1 MKILVHYP
9 FTDEQHDHLR
19 QIARE
24 NGGHEV
30 FVAHDDQEAIA
41 VAGEIDIIVG
51 NFRPQSAPPPPT
63 CAGSSPSAPAW
74 TSSSFPKSSPA
85 TKSPFPT

>member
-24 NGGHEV
+24 NARKGYTAHELRAR
-30 FVAHDDQEAIA
+30 FPSLKT
-41 VAGEIDIIVG
+41 
-51 NFRPQSAPPPPT
+51 RLPSLWSRSYY
-63 CAGSSPSAPAW
+63 AGSIGQVSDETVRRYIEAQ
-74 TSSSFPKSSPA
+74 KGV
-85 TKSPFPT
+85 